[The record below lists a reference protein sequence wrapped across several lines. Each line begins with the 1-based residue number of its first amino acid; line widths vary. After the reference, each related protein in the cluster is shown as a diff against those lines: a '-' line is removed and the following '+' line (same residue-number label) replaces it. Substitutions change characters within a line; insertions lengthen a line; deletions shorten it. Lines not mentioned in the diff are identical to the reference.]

1 MALNQ
6 VHNPGEQ
13 FSVPADAVT
22 TPTGE
27 AEKVSGAPALVGELP
42 VVLLTSPEEDSTG
55 VERVTVKTNGIWE
68 FPVEAADGA
77 IAIGDRVEGDEIKLT
92 RDSSGQ
98 HHYIPSRWVTRVDD
112 KVHVDR
118 PGEQAMREWRAA

>member
-6 VHNPGEQ
+6 IHNPGEQ

-68 FPVEAADGA
+68 FPVEATDGA
-77 IAIGDRVEGDEIKLT
+77 IAIGDRVYVDPAPAESMTLSNTEATAYGFALAEVADGDT
-92 RDSSGQ
+92 TP
-98 HHYIPSRWVTRVDD
+98 IPVLI
-112 KVHVDR
+112 H
-118 PGEQAMREWRAA
+118 P